1 MAEITMY
8 CTRFCPYCIMATR
21 LLESQNQPIEKVYV
35 DNDSDLRGHMQS
47 ISHGR
52 TSVPQIF
59 LDGQHVGGYSDIA
72 MLDHR
77 DELDPLLGR

>member
-1 MAEITMY
+1 
-8 CTRFCPYCIMATR
+8 MATR
-21 LLESQNQPIEKVYV
+21 LLEEKDQQIEKIFV
-35 DNDSDLRGHMQS
+35 DNDPQLRNHMQS
-47 ISHGR
+47 ISNGR

-59 LDGQHVGGYSDIA
+59 IDGKHVGGYSDIA

>member
-1 MAEITMY
+1 MAI
-8 CTRFCPYCIMATR
+8 R
-21 LLESQNQPIEKVYV
+21 LLESKNQQIEKVYV
-35 DNDSDLRGHMQS
+35 DNDSELRSHMQS
-47 ISHGR
+47 ISNGR

-59 LDGQHVGGYSDIA
+59 IDGQHVGGYSDIA